1 MTLGEARA
9 TIERVL
15 DILRA
20 PQEIDVEAVERA
32 LELNTRLKKQI
43 CRELGIPEVSSNFS
57 PQLESRIILSAKA
70 EEIHQELAELLKCA
84 RNNPVPIRAAPRHT
98 TSTRRGFFVF
108 INFLYPPQVLGI
120 LLG

>member
-15 DILRA
+15 DILSA
-20 PQEIDVEAVERA
+20 PHEIDVEAVERA

-70 EEIHQELAELLKCA
+70 EEIHQELAELLK
-84 RNNPVPIRAAPRHT
+84 
-98 TSTRRGFFVF
+98 
-108 INFLYPPQVLGI
+108 
-120 LLG
+120 